1 MRRCA
6 PLIAAIALL
15 ASCSGPAAIR
25 VPATELDSLIAFSNP
40 AMCEMTP
47 ETAALVAGL
56 FRNDPDTQGDSW
68 IQPGAVPAHLR
79 DQLGPITRQKYDGWW
94 TIRTAVRAKLW
105 ELPLI
110 AIEQVFPEGGDPGGI
125 TFEFQAPVE
134 TVERAA
140 RERGFI
146 AEAGKAV
153 PMSPPDALSYEID
166 LYPAPRDRSRSL
178 LGCRYS

>member
-1 MRRCA
+1 MKRCA
-6 PLIAAIALL
+6 PLITAAVLL
-15 ASCSGPAAIR
+15 VSCSGPAAIR

-47 ETAALVAGL
+47 ETAALVAGM
-56 FRNDPDTQGDSW
+56 FRNNLDTLSDSW

-79 DQLGPITRQKYDGWW
+79 EQLGPITRHKYDGWW
-94 TIRTAVRAKLW
+94 TIRTAVRGKLW

-110 AIEQVFPEGGDPGGI
+110 AIEQAFPEGGDPGWI

-140 RERGFI
+140 CERGFI

-153 PMSPPDALSYEID
+153 QMGPPDLMSYEID

-178 LGCRYS
+178 LSCRYS